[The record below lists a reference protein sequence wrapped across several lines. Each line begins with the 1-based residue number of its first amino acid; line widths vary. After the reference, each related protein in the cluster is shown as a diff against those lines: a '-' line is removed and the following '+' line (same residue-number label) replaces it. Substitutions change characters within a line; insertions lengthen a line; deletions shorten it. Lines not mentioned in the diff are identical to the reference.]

1 MGELGNSIL
10 DTVSSISQK
19 LQAIKRVLYHPQ
31 AVTLLAGYLSVDG
44 RAEGA
49 GANHESARGSGKTVS
64 RDESHPP
71 GFPRNNWKVGHSDIF
86 LLTSLHLRGNLVNA
100 LFPNLRTNLHH
111 VPKGSRQ

>member
-19 LQAIKRVLYHPQ
+19 LQAVTQ

-49 GANHESARGSGKTVS
+49 GANHESARVSGKTVS
-64 RDESHPP
+64 RDESHPL

-86 LLTSLHLRGNLVNA
+86 LLMSLHLRGNLVNA